1 MLKYLASLFF
11 HGNKGNA
18 VDTIT
23 KGVLDGVVQFLLTMM
38 PERSARK
45 VVAIILLLFRLP
57 VKAVVDYSGFKKSSI
72 YMLRKELRQLTSGSD
87 FLKFVTRQCV
97 VRKGRGPGCD
107 FIGSV
112 YGKKRR
118 FARTYSGCKRYN
130 ALGALDYMSK
140 KVITVTNSTYPL
152 NTTCPFPI
160 GWRSFRIRRRA
171 VTP

>member
-72 YMLRKELRQLTSGSD
+72 YMLRKWSGRAGGA
-87 FLKFVTRQCV
+87 K
-97 VRKGRGPGCD
+97 
-107 FIGSV
+107 
-112 YGKKRR
+112 
-118 FARTYSGCKRYN
+118 AR
-130 ALGALDYMSK
+130 
-140 KVITVTNSTYPL
+140 
-152 NTTCPFPI
+152 
-160 GWRSFRIRRRA
+160 
-171 VTP
+171 